1 MNPLYRSLFKPILDK
16 ASRQAYRM
24 RGSAGEFSKAADAAG
39 QRIYNSPYYKAYM
52 DAARGKSGRVKQAVA
67 LGTPIYAYNKLGDLT
82 GLPFRTTEPE
92 KEEKDIQEDITVK
105 EQDNLLV
112 TEKDKKETVDEGTE
126 VNEETLTDDDNVSD
140 DSTNNQSLVEQ
151 SNIYAG
157 LIDNDSLQRIEGY
170 KDVIRQIM
178 GSGDE
183 AQNMQSMA
191 MLMQLGSAL
200 MSGKSMD
207 RGLRGFMDIIGQA
220 GMQTAP
226 TLFQMGVEKGKA
238 DREIGAA
245 ALNMYMSELDKAQ
258 DRSGPFSVAYENVY
272 KTNDKGELMY
282 NDNGDPIVEG
292 RRRVG
297 TYYRNSPEIQNLMNI
312 NSQLGFDKFTFIDTT
327 ATKEGIAAGAPG
339 GGAATFVSEAARD
352 AQLKYAKYLKRGLDT
367 MADYIMPLLIEKK
380 GLVSGALEQTGRY
393 IAPKVALFN
402 EIFNEAVLSGSGGNM
417 KDFQNEQLALAED
430 LTVPESAEYTVD
442 MGGQKVGIFLDRG
455 NKYGRNEG
463 AKYAEDGVTLID
475 AGTPAEYVTWDS
487 MKMML
492 KNPDRSALMTFE
504 TTLGLMLA
512 RDRQPTGRMLA
523 DVLRRSFAE
532 TRLTGFG
539 DSVYTDPDQVIEGYT
554 FIYKQLYNNMI
565 DALEG
570 AGYTS
575 DYELSQNKG
584 LTYAPD
590 AFKVKGIDKFK
601 NSYYQLRST
610 DTEGIFKHDIP
621 GAESY
626 GSYWQSIQGGID
638 SDHEE
643 NKKESKNIKQNIL
656 DQLE

>member
-1 MNPLYRSLFKPILDK
+1 MNPFLRPLFKPILNK
-16 ASRQAYRM
+16 AARQAYKMTGTAQDFTM
-24 RGSAGEFSKAADAAG
+24 RAAD
-39 QRIYNSPYYKAYM
+39 RVKPYAKNYM
-52 DAARGKSGRVKQAVA
+52 DAAAGNQGRFKQSVA
-67 LGTPIYAYNKLGDLT
+67 LGGPLLAYGVY
-82 GLPFRTTEPE
+82 PERTTDPIIEEKPE
-92 KEEKDIQEDITVK
+92 KKIDVVKKDK
-105 EQDNLLV
+105 DNLLEFS
-112 TEKDKKETVDEGTE
+112 EKEKKENIPEDVEVGEDTVT
-126 VNEETLTDDDNVSD
+126 TDDMAED
-140 DSTNNQSLVEQ
+140 DDTNNRAIREQ
-151 SNIYAG
+151 SNMYAG
-157 LIDNDSLQRIEGY
+157 LIDNDSLLRIEGY

-183 AQNMQSMA
+183 SQNMQSMA

-207 RGLRGFMDIIGQA
+207 RGLKGFMDIIGQA

-245 ALNMYMSELDKAQ
+245 ALNLYMSELDKAQ

-282 NDNGDPIVEG
+282 NDNGDPIVDG

-339 GGAATFVSEAARD
+339 GGSATFVSEAAKD
-352 AQLKYAKYLKRGLDT
+352 AQLKYAKYVKRGLDT

-565 DALEG
+565 DALDG

-575 DYELSQNKG
+575 DYELSQSKG

-601 NSYYQLRST
+601 NSYYQLRTT

>member
-1 MNPLYRSLFKPILDK
+1 MNPFLRPLFKPILNK
-16 ASRQAYRM
+16 AARQAYKMTGTAQDFATR
-24 RGSAGEFSKAADAAG
+24 AAD
-39 QRIYNSPYYKAYM
+39 RVKPYAKNYM
-52 DAARGKSGRVKQAVA
+52 DAAAGNQGRFKQSVA
-67 LGTPIYAYNKLGDLT
+67 LGAPPLAYGVY
-82 GLPFRTTEPE
+82 PERTTDPII
-92 KEEKDIQEDITVK
+92 EEKPAEPP
-105 EQDNLLV
+105 
-112 TEKDKKETVDEGTE
+112 KKEDDLLEFPEEEKKENIPEDVEVSEDTVTTNDLSEDG
-126 VNEETLTDDDNVSD
+126 D
-140 DSTNNQSLVEQ
+140 TNNRAIREQ
-151 SNIYAG
+151 SNMYAG
-157 LIDNDSLQRIEGY
+157 LIANDSLARIEGY

-183 AQNMQSMA
+183 GQNMQSMA

-282 NDNGDPIVEG
+282 NDNGDPIVDG

-339 GGAATFVSEAARD
+339 GGSAQFVGKEARD

-463 AKYAEDGVTLID
+463 AKYDANNNLID

-565 DALEG
+565 DALDG

-575 DYELSQNKG
+575 DYELSQSKG

-601 NSYYQLRST
+601 NSYYQLRTT

>member
-1 MNPLYRSLFKPILDK
+1 MNPFLRPLFKPILNK
-16 ASRQAYRM
+16 AARQAYKMTGTAQDFATR
-24 RGSAGEFSKAADAAG
+24 AAD
-39 QRIYNSPYYKAYM
+39 RVKPYAKNYM
-52 DAARGKSGRVKQAVA
+52 DAAAGNQGRFKQSVA
-67 LGTPIYAYNKLGDLT
+67 LGAPPLAYGVY
-82 GLPFRTTEPE
+82 PERTTDPII
-92 KEEKDIQEDITVK
+92 EEKPAEPP
-105 EQDNLLV
+105 
-112 TEKDKKETVDEGTE
+112 KKEDDLLEFPEEEKKENIPEDVEVDEDTVTTNDMAE
-126 VNEETLTDDDNVSD
+126 DDD
-140 DSTNNQSLVEQ
+140 TNNRAIREQ
-151 SNIYAG
+151 SNMYAG
-157 LIDNDSLQRIEGY
+157 LIDNDSLTRIEGY
-170 KDVIRQIM
+170 KEVIRQIM

-183 AQNMQSMA
+183 SQNMQSMA

-207 RGLRGFMDIIGQA
+207 RGLKGFMDIIGQA

-282 NDNGDPIVEG
+282 NDNGDPIVDG

-339 GGAATFVSEAARD
+339 GGTATFVSEAARD

-565 DALEG
+565 DALDG

-575 DYELSQNKG
+575 DYELSQSKG

-601 NSYYQLRST
+601 NSYYQLRTT

>member
-1 MNPLYRSLFKPILDK
+1 MNPFLRPLFKPILNK
-16 ASRQAYRM
+16 AARQAYKMTGTAQDFATR
-24 RGSAGEFSKAADAAG
+24 AAD
-39 QRIYNSPYYKAYM
+39 RVKPYAKNYM
-52 DAARGKSGRVKQAVA
+52 DAAAGNQGRFKQSVA
-67 LGTPIYAYNKLGDLT
+67 LGAPPLAYGVY
-82 GLPFRTTEPE
+82 PERTTDPII
-92 KEEKDIQEDITVK
+92 EEKPAEPP
-105 EQDNLLV
+105 
-112 TEKDKKETVDEGTE
+112 KKEDDLLEFPEEEKKENIPEDVEVDEDTVTTNDMAE
-126 VNEETLTDDDNVSD
+126 DDD
-140 DSTNNQSLVEQ
+140 TNNRAIREQ
-151 SNIYAG
+151 SNMYAG
-157 LIDNDSLQRIEGY
+157 LIDNDSLARIEGY

-183 AQNMQSMA
+183 GQNMQSMA

-282 NDNGDPIVEG
+282 NDNGDPIVDG

-339 GGAATFVSEAARD
+339 GGSAQFVGKEARD

-565 DALEG
+565 DALDG

-575 DYELSQNKG
+575 DYELSQSKG

-601 NSYYQLRST
+601 NSYYQLRTT

>member
-1 MNPLYRSLFKPILDK
+1 MNPFLRPLFKPILNK
-16 ASRQAYRM
+16 AARQAYKMTGTAQDFATR
-24 RGSAGEFSKAADAAG
+24 AAD
-39 QRIYNSPYYKAYM
+39 RVKPYAKNYM
-52 DAARGKSGRVKQAVA
+52 DAAAGNQGRFKQSVA
-67 LGTPIYAYNKLGDLT
+67 LGAPPLAYGVY
-82 GLPFRTTEPE
+82 PERTTDPII
-92 KEEKDIQEDITVK
+92 EEKPAEPP
-105 EQDNLLV
+105 
-112 TEKDKKETVDEGTE
+112 KKEDDLLEFSEEEKKENIPENVEVDEDTVTTNDMAE
-126 VNEETLTDDDNVSD
+126 DDD
-140 DSTNNQSLVEQ
+140 TNNRAIREQ
-151 SNIYAG
+151 SNMYAG
-157 LIDNDSLQRIEGY
+157 LIANDSLARIEGY

-183 AQNMQSMA
+183 GQNMQSMA

-207 RGLRGFMDIIGQA
+207 RGLKGFMDIIGQA

-282 NDNGDPIVEG
+282 NDNGDPIVDG

-339 GGAATFVSEAARD
+339 GGSATFVSEAARD

-565 DALEG
+565 DALDG

-575 DYELSQNKG
+575 DYELSQSKG

-601 NSYYQLRST
+601 NSYYQLRTT

>member
-1 MNPLYRSLFKPILDK
+1 MNPFLRPLFKPILNK
-16 ASRQAYRM
+16 AARQAYKMTGTAQDFATR
-24 RGSAGEFSKAADAAG
+24 AAD
-39 QRIYNSPYYKAYM
+39 RVKPYAKNYM
-52 DAARGKSGRVKQAVA
+52 DAAAGNQGRFKQSVA
-67 LGTPIYAYNKLGDLT
+67 LGAPPLAYGVY
-82 GLPFRTTEPE
+82 PERTTDPII
-92 KEEKDIQEDITVK
+92 EEKPAEPP
-105 EQDNLLV
+105 
-112 TEKDKKETVDEGTE
+112 KKEDDLLEFPEEEKKENIPENVEVDEDTVTTNDMAE
-126 VNEETLTDDDNVSD
+126 DDD
-140 DSTNNQSLVEQ
+140 TNNRAIREQ
-151 SNIYAG
+151 SNMYAG
-157 LIDNDSLQRIEGY
+157 LIANDSLARIEGY

-183 AQNMQSMA
+183 GQNMQSMA

-282 NDNGDPIVEG
+282 NDNGDPIVDG

-339 GGAATFVSEAARD
+339 GGTATFVSEAARD

-565 DALEG
+565 DALDG

-575 DYELSQNKG
+575 DYELSQTKG

-601 NSYYQLRST
+601 NSYYQLRTT

>member
-1 MNPLYRSLFKPILDK
+1 MNPFLRPLFKPILNK
-16 ASRQAYRM
+16 AARQAYKMTGTAQDFATR
-24 RGSAGEFSKAADAAG
+24 AAD
-39 QRIYNSPYYKAYM
+39 RVKPYAKNYM
-52 DAARGKSGRVKQAVA
+52 DAAAGNQGRFKQSVA
-67 LGTPIYAYNKLGDLT
+67 LGAPPLAYGVY
-82 GLPFRTTEPE
+82 PERTTDPII
-92 KEEKDIQEDITVK
+92 EEKPAEPP
-105 EQDNLLV
+105 
-112 TEKDKKETVDEGTE
+112 KKEDDLLEFSEEEKKENIPENVEVDEDTVTTNDMAE
-126 VNEETLTDDDNVSD
+126 DDD
-140 DSTNNQSLVEQ
+140 TNNRAIREQ
-151 SNIYAG
+151 SNMYAG
-157 LIDNDSLQRIEGY
+157 LIANDSLARIEGY

-183 AQNMQSMA
+183 GQNMQSMA

-207 RGLRGFMDIIGQA
+207 RGLKGFMDIIGQA

-272 KTNDKGELMY
+272 KTNYKGELMY
-282 NDNGDPIVEG
+282 NDNGDPIVDG

-339 GGAATFVSEAARD
+339 GGSATFVSEAARD

-565 DALEG
+565 DALDG

-575 DYELSQNKG
+575 DYELSQSKG

-590 AFKVKGIDKFK
+590 AFKVKGVDKFK

-621 GAESY
+621 GAENF

>member
-1 MNPLYRSLFKPILDK
+1 MNPFLRPLFKPILNK
-16 ASRQAYRM
+16 AARQAYKMTGTAQDFATR
-24 RGSAGEFSKAADAAG
+24 AAD
-39 QRIYNSPYYKAYM
+39 RVKPYAKNYM
-52 DAARGKSGRVKQAVA
+52 DAAAGNQGRFKQSVA
-67 LGTPIYAYNKLGDLT
+67 LGAPPLAYGVY
-82 GLPFRTTEPE
+82 PERTTDPII
-92 KEEKDIQEDITVK
+92 EEKPAEPP
-105 EQDNLLV
+105 
-112 TEKDKKETVDEGTE
+112 KKEDDLLEFPEEEKKENIPENVEVDEDTVTTNDMAE
-126 VNEETLTDDDNVSD
+126 DDD
-140 DSTNNQSLVEQ
+140 TNNRAIREQ
-151 SNIYAG
+151 SNMYAG
-157 LIDNDSLQRIEGY
+157 LIANDSLARIEGY

-183 AQNMQSMA
+183 GQNMQSMA

-207 RGLRGFMDIIGQA
+207 RGLKGFMDIIGQA

-282 NDNGDPIVEG
+282 NDNGDPIVDG

-339 GGAATFVSEAARD
+339 GGTATFVSEAARD

-565 DALEG
+565 DALDG

-575 DYELSQNKG
+575 DYELSQSKG

-601 NSYYQLRST
+601 NSYYQLRTT

>member
-1 MNPLYRSLFKPILDK
+1 MNPFLRPLFKPILNK
-16 ASRQAYRM
+16 AARQAYKMTGTAQDFATR
-24 RGSAGEFSKAADAAG
+24 AAD
-39 QRIYNSPYYKAYM
+39 RVKPYAKNYM
-52 DAARGKSGRVKQAVA
+52 DAAAGNQGRFKQSVA
-67 LGTPIYAYNKLGDLT
+67 LGAPPLAYGVY
-82 GLPFRTTEPE
+82 PERTTDPII
-92 KEEKDIQEDITVK
+92 EEKPAEPP
-105 EQDNLLV
+105 
-112 TEKDKKETVDEGTE
+112 KKEDDLLEFPEEEKKENIPEDVDVSENTVT
-126 VNEETLTDDDNVSD
+126 TDDMSED
-140 DSTNNQSLVEQ
+140 DDTNNRAIREQ
-151 SNIYAG
+151 SNMYAG
-157 LIDNDSLQRIEGY
+157 LIDNDSLARIEGY

-183 AQNMQSMA
+183 SQNMQSMA

-282 NDNGDPIVEG
+282 NDNGDPIVDG

-339 GGAATFVSEAARD
+339 GGSATFVSEAARD

-565 DALEG
+565 DALDG

-575 DYELSQNKG
+575 DYELSQSKG

-590 AFKVKGIDKFK
+590 AFKIKGIDKFK
-601 NSYYQLRST
+601 NSYYQLRTT

-643 NKKESKNIKQNIL
+643 NKKESKNIKQNTL

>member
-1 MNPLYRSLFKPILDK
+1 MNPFLSPLFKPILNK
-16 ASRQAYRM
+16 AARQAYKMTGTAQDFATR
-24 RGSAGEFSKAADAAG
+24 AAD
-39 QRIYNSPYYKAYM
+39 RVKPYAKNYM
-52 DAARGKSGRVKQAVA
+52 DAAAGNQGRFKQSVA
-67 LGTPIYAYNKLGDLT
+67 LGAPPLAYGVY
-82 GLPFRTTEPE
+82 PERTTDPII
-92 KEEKDIQEDITVK
+92 EEKPAEPP
-105 EQDNLLV
+105 
-112 TEKDKKETVDEGTE
+112 KKEDDLLEFSEEEKKENIPENVEVDEDTVTTNDMAE
-126 VNEETLTDDDNVSD
+126 DDD
-140 DSTNNQSLVEQ
+140 TNNRAIREQ
-151 SNIYAG
+151 SNMYAG
-157 LIDNDSLQRIEGY
+157 LIANDSLARIEGY

-183 AQNMQSMA
+183 GQNMQSMA

-282 NDNGDPIVEG
+282 NDNGDPIVDG

-339 GGAATFVSEAARD
+339 GGSAQFVGKEARD

-565 DALEG
+565 DALDG

-575 DYELSQNKG
+575 DYELSQSKG

-601 NSYYQLRST
+601 NSYYQLRTT

-656 DQLE
+656 NQLE

>member
-1 MNPLYRSLFKPILDK
+1 MNPFLRPLFKPILNK
-16 ASRQAYRM
+16 AARQAYKMTGTAQDFATR
-24 RGSAGEFSKAADAAG
+24 AAD
-39 QRIYNSPYYKAYM
+39 RVKPYAKNYM
-52 DAARGKSGRVKQAVA
+52 DAAAGNQGRFKQSVA
-67 LGTPIYAYNKLGDLT
+67 LGAPPLAYGVY
-82 GLPFRTTEPE
+82 PERTTDPII
-92 KEEKDIQEDITVK
+92 EEKPAEPP
-105 EQDNLLV
+105 
-112 TEKDKKETVDEGTE
+112 KKEDDLLEFSEEEKKENIPENVEVDEDTVTTNDMAE
-126 VNEETLTDDDNVSD
+126 DDD
-140 DSTNNQSLVEQ
+140 TNNRAIREQ
-151 SNIYAG
+151 SNMYAG
-157 LIDNDSLQRIEGY
+157 LIANDSLARIEGY

-183 AQNMQSMA
+183 GQNMQSMA

-207 RGLRGFMDIIGQA
+207 RGLKGFMDIIGQA

-282 NDNGDPIVEG
+282 NDNGDPIVDG

-339 GGAATFVSEAARD
+339 GGSATFVSEAARD

-565 DALEG
+565 DALDG

-575 DYELSQNKG
+575 DYELSQSKG

-590 AFKVKGIDKFK
+590 AFKVKGVDKFK

-621 GAESY
+621 GAENF